1 MPAQGIGTVPVDWH
15 TFVRYVGTH
24 VEGLTSSSDI
34 CWLLKSH
41 NVLNL
46 VYVWHFSEE
55 IRHPSWTEITFIS
68 TWWCDAVILAVNA
81 TTELTL
87 HVFAVV
93 IAVRVKDVHTYL
105 YFLPLPPCPL
115 LPNPLFLRHVDVHF
129 IRSHFNTM
137 SLTSDSSIYSQY
149 SLYTL

>member
-1 MPAQGIGTVPVDWH
+1 MYLYFSIGKCQPRESALPVDWH
-15 TFVRYVGTH
+15 TFVRYVGTD

-41 NVLNL
+41 NVLYL

-115 LPNPLFLRHVDVHF
+115 LPNPLFSAPCGRPLHTVTLQHNVTD
-129 IRSHFNTM
+129 IR
-137 SLTSDSSIYSQY
+137 
-149 SLYTL
+149 